1 MIKTKSTKF
10 KIGLYIRVSTEEQA
24 ENPEGSIRNQEQ
36 RLRDFVRLKN
46 MDGGF
51 GDIVEVFSDPGI
63 SAKDMNRP
71 SLQRMLSKVQ
81 TSEINLVMV
90 TDLSRLTRSTKDFGI
105 LWEYLSDQG
114 CKFQSLRENFDST
127 TAAGEMIM
135 FTLANFA
142 QFERKQTAERI
153 SHAFQARAKRGLYN
167 GGSVPLGYRID
178 DTRQGHL
185 VVVPDEAE
193 LVKVIFKT
201 FLKEQTLAQTAKSLN
216 DKGLTTPRM
225 MKGGGGIR
233 AKDFRISM
241 VHSVLKQPG
250 YTGVRRYKT
259 RDGFEETKAVW
270 DAIIDQTTYA
280 RVQKILEANKSRKKP
295 HSETRYPY
303 LLSGFLFCKTC
314 GDRMAGKSA
323 HGKLEK
329 IAYYEHTWAMKAQ
342 SGLSKKVFTC
352 EPHRILAKRIE
363 PVVWQEV
370 KAFLL
375 SPEMA
380 KAVFSEAK
388 EKAASAKGVNES
400 DKLKRKIGGVKSQI
414 EALAER
420 VGLLPKGIDPGVLFD
435 QLAKLQRLKL
445 DFETEL
451 AKQAIEMPKDQP
463 LAVDD
468 FKAFTKGLRALIEKE
483 DDPVVRGHLIQSLV
497 KRIDVHKTGIDIQFH
512 VGQSYYLREFGDL
525 KESPG
530 SRPFF
535 VQNGDGK
542 PKTKAAARPLEKY
555 IKGKCSNSLQNGG
568 GAGSLTPVPEL

>member
-1 MIKTKSTKF
+1 MIKSKSQTF

-46 MDGGF
+46 MDGRF

-105 LWEYLSDQG
+105 LWEYLSEQG

-153 SHAFQARAKRGLYN
+153 SHAFQARSKRGLYN
-167 GGSVPLGYRID
+167 GGSVPLGFRID
-178 DTRQGHL
+178 DTRPGHL
-185 VVVPDEAE
+185 LIVPEEAE
-193 LVKVIFKT
+193 LVKVIFAT

-216 DKGLTTPRM
+216 DRGLKTPRM
-225 MKGGGGIR
+225 MKGGGGVR
-233 AKDFRISM
+233 ANDFRISF
-241 VHSVLKQPG
+241 VQSVLKQPS
-250 YTGVRRYKT
+250 YTGTKRYKV

-270 DAIIDQTTYA
+270 DAVIDQETFD
-280 RVQKILEANKSRKKP
+280 RVQKILAANKSRKKP
-295 HSETRYPY
+295 HSVTRYPY
-303 LLSGFLFCKTC
+303 LLSGLLFCKTC
-314 GDRMAGKSA
+314 GDRMGGKSA
-323 HGKLEK
+323 HGKCAK

-342 SGLSKKVFTC
+342 SGLSKKVFSC

-370 KAFLL
+370 KSFLL
-375 SPEMA
+375 SPGMA
-380 KAVFSEAK
+380 KAIFEEAK
-388 EKAASAKGVNES
+388 AKAIIAKGANES
-400 DKLKRKIGGVKSQI
+400 DKLKRKIGGVTSQI

-435 QLAKLQRLKL
+435 QLGKLQRAKVDL
-445 DFETEL
+445 ETEF
-451 AKQAIEMPKDQP
+451 ATRSNETPNDQP
-463 LAVDD
+463 LDVND
-468 FKAFTKGLRALIEKE
+468 FKAFTKGLRALTEKE
-483 DDPVVRGHLIQSLV
+483 EDPVVSRWS
-497 KRIDVHKTGIDIQFH
+497 
-512 VGQSYYLREFGDL
+512 
-525 KESPG
+525 KESTFT
-530 SRPFF
+530 RPESKSSFM
-535 VQNGDGK
+535 
-542 PKTKAAARPLEKY
+542 
-555 IKGKCSNSLQNGG
+555 
-568 GAGSLTPVPEL
+568 